1 MNSNEEKSRA
11 AIAEQAGEWFVAND
25 EGSLDARDSAALATW
40 FKTSPVHIEE
50 FLGVSAVV
58 RDLKQARTDPQYSLE
73 AILARARTEDEEPV
87 QRRWPRETEAELV
100 TTVIGHKR
108 GTMPSPSQC
117 YLAALAIFIPGAIAL
132 VLAGV
137 VQTPLPPWLVPLA
150 GAGATLVFAGRGIA
164 GYVPAWRARH
174 PREPFASLDRRYYSP
189 LCLLLAAGFIALLAM
204 E

>member
-1 MNSNEEKSRA
+1 MIAWCIFIVLTAIA
-11 AIAEQAGEWFVAND
+11 AIHVAW
-25 EGSLDARDSAALATW
+25 G
-40 FKTSPVHIEE
+40 I
-50 FLGVSAVV
+50 GM
-58 RDLKQARTDPQYSLE
+58 
-73 AILARARTEDEEPV
+73 
-87 QRRWPRETEAELV
+87 RWPRETEAELV

-164 GYVPAWRARH
+164 GYVPAWHARH

-189 LCLLLAAGFIALLAM
+189 LCLLLAAGFIALLANGM
-204 E
+204 KN